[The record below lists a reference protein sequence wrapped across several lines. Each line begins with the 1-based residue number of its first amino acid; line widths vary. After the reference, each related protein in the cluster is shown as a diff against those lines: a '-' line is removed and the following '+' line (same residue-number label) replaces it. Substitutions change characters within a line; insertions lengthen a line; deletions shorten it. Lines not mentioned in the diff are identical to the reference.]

1 MPAHHW
7 RTYGGKMKKYFI
19 ASTTILCLFLSGCS
33 LSQKRTAQ
41 YESTIEDL
49 QNTIKELQLQ
59 IDELQK
65 QNQLL
70 EESIS
75 RFSDYRINIKDK
87 YIISK
92 NGNKVL
98 LNDYEYFEEIP
109 NGKKIKYLFRSENN
123 GVYTYYFFNSSGIQ
137 INKFVLD
144 SGYEFPRLTFS
155 PNEKY
160 FILDDGTSPI
170 RNIDIFEYE
179 TLKKIKTLTT
189 LRSGFWFN
197 DKFYYNSFTENGAYN
212 YSDDVHNMSSFISCY
227 NPENKEI
234 EEITK
239 CSETKCSYFLSF
251 SGKTV
256 PLYYKYYDTENPY
269 EKDLPYAIKEIPF
282 NLLDCSFKKALVND
296 NSVRIRSDSDTNSKI
311 INELN
316 KNEIVTI
323 LSRTEI
329 EYKIDSFIDY
339 WYLIHDKEG
348 NIGYMYGAYL
358 DIQE

>member
-1 MPAHHW
+1 
-7 RTYGGKMKKYFI
+7 MKKCFI
-19 ASTTILCLFLSGCS
+19 NFSIIFCLILSGCS
-33 LSQKRTAQ
+33 LSQKKNTQ
-41 YESTIEDL
+41 YETKIEDL
-49 QNTIKELQLQ
+49 QNTINELKLQ

-75 RFSDYRINIKDK
+75 RFSDYRVNIKDK

-92 NGNKVL
+92 NGNRVI

-109 NGKKIKYLFRSENN
+109 NGQKIKYIFRSENN
-123 GVYTYYFFNSSGIQ
+123 WEYTYYFFNSSGIQ

-144 SGYEFPRLTFS
+144 SGYEFPGLTFS

-170 RNIDIFEYE
+170 RTIDIFEYE

-212 YSDDVHNMSSFISCY
+212 YFDEVHNISSFISCY
-227 NPENKEI
+227 NPENQEI
-234 EEITK
+234 EIITK
-239 CSETKCSYFLSF
+239 CSETRCSYFISF
-251 SGKTV
+251 TEKPVS
-256 PLYYKYYDTENPY
+256 LYYKYSDTENPY
-269 EKDLPYAIKEIPF
+269 AKDFPYAIKEIPF
-282 NLLDCSFKKALVND
+282 NLLECSFKKALVND
-296 NSVRIRSDSDTNSKI
+296 NSVRIRSDPDTNSKI
-311 INELN
+311 ITELN
-316 KNEIVTI
+316 KNETVTI

-358 DIQE
+358 DIQ